1 VKIVHIIHR
10 YPPAVGGSETWCREV
25 SRYLSAV
32 GDDVKVLTL
41 DILEE
46 EEYWREPLPHQCTM
60 RVGHL
65 DWDDGVLVRRYR
77 RSLPVHSVHHLLFKA
92 LLDWMLRT
100 YFYGPH
106 SIEMYARLLSEVAAA
121 EVVHL
126 HTIPYP
132 HNFVGYMAAR
142 RRRKRVVITPHFHP
156 GHPHYE
162 RWSNYWLMRRCDA
175 VIAVSEFERKYLISR
190 GVEPQKIMVTG
201 NGVHLEHYV
210 AKDLT
215 QFDADLRRRHGLSE
229 TTKLILFVG
238 RKHEYKGLSTLIDA
252 FQQLSNAE
260 DVALLLAGPSSSWF
274 EAYYTQFSGNARG
287 RIVDLGVVA
296 EQAKVNLL
304 HVADVLV
311 LPSRF
316 EAFGI
321 VFLEAWACGTPVIG
335 AATGAIPSV
344 IGEGGLTFEYGNAG
358 DLVAKLRLILNESE
372 QSRAMALHGQRRL
385 YEEFT
390 WEKIGWATRQ
400 AYLAAGARSC
410 AF

>member
-1 VKIVHIIHR
+1 VKIVHIIQR

-41 DILEE
+41 DVIEE
-46 EEYWREPLPHQCTM
+46 EEYWREPPPQQSIM
-60 RVGHL
+60 RVGRL

-77 RSLPVHSVHHLLFKA
+77 RSLPIHSVHHLVLKA
-92 LLDWMLRT
+92 LLDWTLRI

-106 SIEMYARLLSEVAAA
+106 SIEMYGRLSGEVAEAD
-121 EVVHL
+121 VVHL
-126 HTIPYP
+126 HTMPYP
-132 HNFVGYMAAR
+132 HNFVGYIAAR
-142 RRRKRVVITPHFHP
+142 LRRKRVVITPHFHP
-156 GHPHYE
+156 AHPHYE
-162 RWSNYWLMRRCDA
+162 RWVNYGLMRRCDA
-175 VIAVSEFERKYLISR
+175 VIAVSEYERDYLASR
-190 GVEPQKIMVTG
+190 GVDARKIAVTG
-201 NGVHLEHYV
+201 NGVYVEDYV
-210 AKDLT
+210 AKELP
-215 QFDADLRRRHGLSE
+215 QFETALRTGYGLRE

-238 RKHEYKGLSTLIDA
+238 RKQEYKGLATLVEA
-252 FQQLSNAE
+252 FKHLSEAE

-274 EAYYTQFSGNARG
+274 EAYYAQLSDKDRA
-287 RIVDLGVVA
+287 RIVDLGLVA

-304 HVADVLV
+304 HLADVLV

-358 DLVAKLRLILNESE
+358 ELAAKLRLILNGGE
-372 QSRAMALHGQRRL
+372 QSRAMAAQGQRRL
-385 YEEFT
+385 YEKFT
-390 WEKIGWATRQ
+390 WEKVGRATRQ
-400 AYLAAGARSC
+400 AYLSVGAESC
-410 AF
+410 AS